1 MPESKMDDQANPPTP
16 TARQLLT
23 EWANQQDGWLRQL
36 VFEVLASGQP
46 ASDKALGGIYDLFLL
61 EKGLAEG
68 THEPVA
74 SLAYNES
81 SDEASGGFVF
91 RKLEKVRGVNALT
104 EGQAIEFNPG
114 LTILFGEN
122 GTGKTGYARVLKT
135 LAGVRTAE
143 EILPNVH
150 EPSVA
155 VPREATVAYA
165 IGDHE
170 RVLEW
175 KGELGVPPITQ
186 ASVFDSPAVRLHV
199 DDDLAYVYTPRDL
212 ALFHVVSEGIDA
224 IQARAEKDAAD
235 HLPGGNPYLQFFERG
250 TVVYPHVETLGPATD
265 VPALETLAAVTEDE
279 EKTVVSLKTTVAALE
294 SDSIPAQ
301 LTAARSR
308 AQLYREL
315 AKGADTASTFDSDA
329 YKQSVKAAN
338 DGADAYASLRSEL
351 LASAG
356 IADQSED
363 AWQTFILDG
372 DAYRA
377 HIGADD
383 YPHDDD
389 SCLYCRQPLAP
400 EALALLKRYREFAA
414 DAARGRIDAARA
426 QTTSLSRHLTGLSLS
441 SLHSAVKQLQE
452 DNLED
457 QYLAGVEAF
466 LVRLDAQE
474 PHWQAGAAVDWTGI
488 GDTARVV
495 EKEAATR
502 RDAAESLVTD
512 LTTRS
517 ADRAE
522 LLKTESAKL
531 AELNGRLELKKRL
544 AEIKATVDDA
554 KWAQRAKQLI
564 KAFPT
569 LKRSLTEV
577 SKTASEQLLNADFG
591 RRFADECKA
600 LRAPVVR
607 LEFPGRR
614 GQPARRKVV
623 SADHKPSQ
631 ILSEGEQK
639 VIALADFLAEAA
651 LRLIP
656 APIIFDDPVNSLD
669 YRRIH
674 EVAGRIAQLADARQV
689 VVFTHSIWLATEL
702 LDRFEKDKSRCKYY
716 SVTDDGGKGIVVAG
730 THPRW
735 DSVANTTKKVNEV
748 IASAKTAEGETRQA
762 LIESAYSKIR
772 SWCEIVVEM
781 ELLQGVTQR
790 YQANVMMTR
799 LADIK
804 ADRLAAATDIINP
817 VFLRACRVMDGHSQP
832 LETLSVRPTLA
843 ELEQD
848 WADIGAARAAYIA

>member
-1 MPESKMDDQANPPTP
+1 M
-16 TARQLLT
+16 
-23 EWANQQDGWLRQL
+23 
-36 VFEVLASGQP
+36 
-46 ASDKALGGIYDLFLL
+46 
-61 EKGLAEG
+61 
-68 THEPVA
+68 
-74 SLAYNES
+74 
-81 SDEASGGFVF
+81 
-91 RKLEKVRGVNALT
+91 
-104 EGQAIEFNPG
+104 
-114 LTILFGEN
+114 
-122 GTGKTGYARVLKT
+122 
-135 LAGVRTAE
+135 
-143 EILPNVH
+143 
-150 EPSVA
+150 
-155 VPREATVAYA
+155 
-165 IGDHE
+165 
-170 RVLEW
+170 
-175 KGELGVPPITQ
+175 
-186 ASVFDSPAVRLHV
+186 
-199 DDDLAYVYTPRDL
+199 
-212 ALFHVVSEGIDA
+212 
-224 IQARAEKDAAD
+224 
-235 HLPGGNPYLQFFERG
+235 
-250 TVVYPHVETLGPATD
+250 
-265 VPALETLAAVTEDE
+265 
-279 EKTVVSLKTTVAALE
+279 
-294 SDSIPAQ
+294 
-301 LTAARSR
+301 
-308 AQLYREL
+308 
-315 AKGADTASTFDSDA
+315 
-329 YKQSVKAAN
+329 
-338 DGADAYASLRSEL
+338 
-351 LASAG
+351 
-356 IADQSED
+356 
-363 AWQTFILDG
+363 
-372 DAYRA
+372 
-377 HIGADD
+377 
-383 YPHDDD
+383 
-389 SCLYCRQPLAP
+389 
-400 EALALLKRYREFAA
+400 
-414 DAARGRIDAARA
+414 
-426 QTTSLSRHLTGLSLS
+426 
-441 SLHSAVKQLQE
+441 
-452 DNLED
+452 
-457 QYLAGVEAF
+457 
-466 LVRLDAQE
+466 
-474 PHWQAGAAVDWTGI
+474 
-488 GDTARVV
+488 V